1 MIHSCPLCHGAS
13 IPYYLHISR
22 QFLQCG
28 TCLSVFLHP
37 GDYLS
42 AEAEK
47 KHYLTHNNDPEDVR
61 YQNFVSPIV
70 RPILADFEPEH
81 TGLDFGSG
89 TGSPIMKLLKD
100 ADYNVVQYDLFFHN
114 YPELLKNK
122 YDYIACS
129 ETAEHF
135 KEPYREFEQ
144 LRNLLNPGGKLYVM
158 TERFDP
164 DRDFGTWYYKTDPT
178 HVFLYHA
185 KAFEWIMNEFG
196 FSGLEIEGR
205 VIVLSL

>member
-1 MIHSCPLCHGAS
+1 MLPCPLCSGEGK
-13 IPYYLHISR
+13 PFYLHINR

-28 TCLSVFLHP
+28 ACLSVFLHP
-37 GDYLS
+37 GNYLTE
-42 AEAEK
+42 EAEE

-70 RPILADFEPEH
+70 NPILEDFGKQNK
-81 TGLDFGSG
+81 GLDFGSG

-100 ADYNVVQYDLFFHN
+100 AGYDVVQYDLFFHN
-114 YPELLKNK
+114 HPELLKNQ

-135 KEPYREFEQ
+135 KEPYSEFRQ
-144 LRNLLNPGGKLYVM
+144 LRNLLKPGGKLYVM

-164 DRDFGTWYYKTDPT
+164 NRDFGTWYYKTDPT

-196 FSGLEIEGR
+196 FTGLEIEGR
-205 VIVLSL
+205 VATLSL